1 MPPPQA
7 LRIRPVSLRS
17 TFTHTQNYPRIA
29 HARPQPI
36 HHQHRTQ
43 HTDTH
48 PTHDVARFSWVP
60 RVLRKS
66 TWDLVIPKFLRNR
79 KSHNTTTTSPNTPTK
94 QRNPATYFIWIYLL
108 IGSQAIRII
117 GVQSEFKTFT
127 RRAEIRLEKLR
138 EVLRALQAGEEVD
151 VEKELGTGVESEEVE
166 WEEAMREIEEEEDR
180 WVKAKRKMV
189 ESEER
194 RKREVED
201 REKEEERVRLDAS
214 PVARREEGSKIV
226 SAVGFY

>member
-1 MPPPQA
+1 MPPP

-17 TFTHTQNYPRIA
+17 TFTHHNQNHTRIS

-36 HHQHRTQ
+36 HHYRTQ

-79 KSHNTTTTSPNTPTK
+79 KSTSTSTPTK

-166 WEEAMREIEEEEDR
+166 WEAAMREIEEEEDR

-194 RKREVED
+194 RKREVQD